1 MNIIETKNLT
11 KTYGKNRGIDGVNLN
26 VIVCTLLIILFM
38 SMFPSMKD
46 SGMQELVNTKMNAM
60 PEAILDA
67 FNLKD
72 VPDFSKLNQYFAYV
86 FQYIMMAGVIYAG
99 MLGAKSLIKEESE
112 GTIEFL
118 YAKPVSRTK
127 IVTMK
132 LLSSLAIFYL
142 FVVIMSIVSILTC
155 LIVKP
160 SDLEII
166 NLFTDIKMLF
176 SGFFLV
182 GLAFMSIGFLV
193 SVIISHLK
201 LAMPISIGIFF
212 VTYLLGVF
220 SSMIDEL
227 EFLKYFSPFHYAVPS
242 EIIKNGFDGINI
254 VLALLISAVSIAA
267 TYFVYK
273 KKDFRI

>member
-1 MNIIETKNLT
+1 MNIFKMEFKKNL
-11 KTYGKNRGIDGVNLN
+11 KPLAIWSV
-26 VIVCTLLIILFM
+26 VCILLTVLFM

-46 SGMQELVNTKMNAM
+46 SGMQEIVDTKMSAM
-60 PEAILDA
+60 PEAILEA

-72 VPDFSKLNQYFAYV
+72 LPDFTKLNQYFAYV
-86 FQYIMMAGVIYAG
+86 FQYIVMAGYIYAG

-118 YAKPVSRTK
+118 YAQPASRTK

-132 LLSSLAIFYL
+132 LLSSIAVFYL
-142 FVVIMSIVSILTC
+142 FAMIMAAASILIS
-155 LIVKP
+155 LAVKP
-160 SDLEII
+160 TDLKVID
-166 NLFTDIKMLF
+166 LFMDMKILF

-182 GLAFMSIGFLV
+182 GLVFMSIGFLV
-193 SVIISHLK
+193 SVLISHLR

-220 SSMIDEL
+220 SSMIDAL
-227 EFLKYFSPFHYAVPS
+227 KFLKYFSPFNYAVPS
-242 EIIKNGFDGINI
+242 ELVKKGFNTTNI
-254 VLALLISAVSIAA
+254 VLAFIICIASITGTYLI
-267 TYFVYK
+267 YR

>member
-1 MNIIETKNLT
+1 MNIFKMEFKKSLKPLAIWS
-11 KTYGKNRGIDGVNLN
+11 
-26 VIVCTLLIILFM
+26 IVCILLTVLFM

-46 SGMQELVNTKMNAM
+46 SGMQEIVDTKMSAM
-60 PEAILDA
+60 PVAILEA

-72 VPDFSKLNQYFAYV
+72 LPDFTKLNQYFAYV
-86 FQYIMMAGVIYAG
+86 FQYIVMAGYIYAG

-118 YAKPVSRTK
+118 YAHPASRIK

-132 LLSSLAIFYL
+132 LLSSLAIFYV
-142 FVVIMSIVSILTC
+142 FVMVMAAASILIS
-155 LIVKP
+155 LAVKP
-160 SDLEII
+160 SDLKVID
-166 NLFTDIKMLF
+166 LFMDMKLLF

-182 GLAFMSIGFLV
+182 GLVFMSIGFLV
-193 SVIISHLK
+193 SVIIPHLR

-212 VTYLLGVF
+212 VSYLLGTF
-220 SSMIDEL
+220 SGMIDAL

-242 EIIKNGFDGINI
+242 EVVKRGFVTVNI
-254 VLALLISAVSIAA
+254 VIAFTIGIVSIAA
-267 TYFVYK
+267 TYFVYN